1 MKPTV
6 ILAHGAY
13 AESSSWNA
21 VAERL
26 QAAGHRVIAA
36 AVPLRTLAG
45 DAAALADI
53 VRSVQGPVVLVGHS
67 YAGAVVTNVPAD
79 AGDVVA
85 LVYANAFALAPGES
99 AVDASTL
106 TPGGTLGETLVTVPL
121 TGGAVDTYIDQ
132 DKYHEQFAA
141 DLPPA
146 QTRLMAVTQRPIT
159 EAALAEPSG
168 DAPLWRT
175 VPSWFIFGELDKNIP
190 VGAHRIMAER
200 AGARRT
206 VEIPGASHVVPV
218 SHPAETAEV
227 VLEAAGAAV
236 RV

>member
-1 MKPTV
+1 VKPTI

-13 AESSSWNA
+13 ADSSSWNG

-36 AVPLRTLAG
+36 AVPLRSLAG
-45 DAAALADI
+45 DAAALADL
-53 VRSVQGPVVLVGHS
+53 VRSVEGPVVLVGHS

-79 AGDVVA
+79 AGDIVG
-85 LVYANAFALAPGES
+85 LVYANGFALMPGES
-99 AVDASTL
+99 AVDASVL
-106 TPGGTLGETLVTVPL
+106 APGGTLGETLVTVPL
-121 TGGAVDTYIDQ
+121 GDGSVDTYIDQ
-132 DKYHEQFAA
+132 EKYHAQFAA
-141 DLPPA
+141 DLPME
-146 QTRLMAVTQRPIT
+146 QSRLMAVTQRPIT
-159 EAALAEPSG
+159 QAALAEPSG
-168 DAPLWRT
+168 DTPLWRT
-175 VPSWFIFGELDKNIP
+175 VPSWFIFGELDHNIP
-190 VGAHRIMAER
+190 AGAHHIMAER

-236 RV
+236 RT